1 MGTFS
6 LQHMADVC
14 KACHADVK
22 IGNNHCAVT
31 LEWPEEVIMRVSF
44 AQKCAVLGLLSL
56 SESLVV
62 PKGAPSIRRGREVAC
77 ERCGLCEEL
86 GLVSPQGS
94 FPSFYPEFQS
104 WSFEFSLHLSS
115 LRSQLGAW
123 SFYEVWSYRRSLD
136 EMKLLLLYACLKEIN
151 NFCWYV

>member
-22 IGNNHCAVT
+22 TGNDHCAVT
-31 LEWPEEVIMRVSF
+31 LEWPAEVIMRVSF
-44 AQKCAVLGLLSL
+44 AQKCAGLGLLSL

-62 PKGAPSIRRGREVAC
+62 PKGAPSIRKGREVGC

-94 FPSFYPEFQS
+94 FPSFNPDFQL

-123 SFYEVWSYRRSLD
+123 SFDEVWNYRRSLD
-136 EMKLLLLYACLKEIN
+136 EMKLLLYAHMS
-151 NFCWYV
+151 